1 MKKFPA
7 VLVAV
12 VLGAAGFAAA
22 GIASGNGLLRSLTG
36 TTESTST
43 PATTTTKTE
52 TGEGGKGRKVA
63 LCHKTGSKKHPWQ
76 KISVSQSAVKA
87 HLKHGDVEPPCPTTA
102 ASAKGKGKGKPTVE
116 KPATTT
122 ATTTT
127 SSDDGKGKGKGKG
140 SDDHGNGGKKKP

>member
-1 MKKFPA
+1 MRKFPA

-22 GIASGNGLLRSLTG
+22 GIASGNGLLRALTG
-36 TTESTST
+36 TTASTST
-43 PATTTTKTE
+43 PTTTTTKTE

-76 KISVSQSAVKA
+76 KISVSQSAVRA
-87 HLKHGDVEPPCPTTA
+87 HLKHGDVEPPGPTTA